1 MRMVTTTPRDSESCA
16 AELGSTVWVR
26 DADGEEA
33 YTVVSRAEADI
44 AHGRISAESPVGR
57 AIIGHRP
64 GDEVEVVTP
73 GGVRLLTIA
82 RVTAPIPDDPP
93 RAGGGSR

>member
-1 MRMVTTTPRDSESCA
+1 MVTTTPREPESCT

-26 DADGEEA
+26 DAEGEEA
-33 YTVVSRAEADI
+33 YTVVTRAEADI

-57 AIIGHRP
+57 AILGHRP
-64 GDEVEVVTP
+64 GDEIEVVTP

-82 RVTAPIPDDPP
+82 RVSPPLSGPP
-93 RAGGGSR
+93 RAGGDSR